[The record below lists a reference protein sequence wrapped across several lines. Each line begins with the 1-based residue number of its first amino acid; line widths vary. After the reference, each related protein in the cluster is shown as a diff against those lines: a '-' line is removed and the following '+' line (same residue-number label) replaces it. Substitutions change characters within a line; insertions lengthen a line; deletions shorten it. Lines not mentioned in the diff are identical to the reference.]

1 MNQYQPSLGQIAA
14 AQPAMVER
22 VMTWSAIN
30 SGSFNGA
37 GLARMAQLLEAEFG
51 ALAETSERIPLAPMQ
66 RVTQQGHLESV
77 PLNDIL
83 RFRTRPNAPIQVLLV
98 GHYDTVFGAEHAFQ
112 TPRIEGDTIIGPGAA
127 DLKGGLVVMLEA
139 LRALEASPWKDHL
152 GWEVLLNPD
161 EEIGSPGSGP
171 LLMEAAKHHHLGLVY
186 EPAMADG
193 VLAGARKGSGNFTWV
208 VRGRAAHA
216 GRDVAAGRNAIVALA
231 ELTGKLAAQHG
242 ARPELTINPGVIY
255 GGTVVN
261 TVPDL
266 AQLSFNIR
274 MQRPEDMAWAEG
286 MMAEI
291 AATLESR
298 EGFALERHGRFTR
311 PPKPLTPGILHLFD
325 LLKDCGQQLDIPIS
339 HRPSGG
345 VCDGNNLAAAGLPNV
360 DTLGVVGGNLHSDQE
375 FMVVSSLKERAQL
388 SALLLLR
395 LASGELTLPPM

>member
-1 MNQYQPSLGQIAA
+1 MSLYQSFLNTIASNQE
-14 AQPAMVER
+14 AMSDC
-22 VMTWSAIN
+22 VMAWSAIN
-30 SGSFNGA
+30 SGSFHSA
-37 GLARMAQLLEAEFG
+37 GLTRMAQTLTAEFG
-51 ALAETSERIPLAPMQ
+51 ALAEVSERIALAPMQ
-66 RVTQQGHLESV
+66 RVTKQGALESV
-77 PLNDIL
+77 PLNDML

-112 TPRIEGDTIIGPGAA
+112 TPRVESGTIVGPGAA

-139 LRALEASPWKDHL
+139 LRVLESSPWRENL

-161 EEIGSPGSGP
+161 EEIGSPGSAP
-171 LLMEAAKHHHLGLVY
+171 WLCEAAKRHHLGLVY

-216 GRDVAAGRNAIVALA
+216 GRDIELGRNAIVALA

-242 ARPELTINPGVIY
+242 ARPELTINPGVMF

-274 MQRPEDMAWAEG
+274 MRQPEDMAWAED
-286 MMAEI
+286 MMDGI
-291 AATLESR
+291 AATMEQR
-298 EGFALERHGRFTR
+298 EGYLLERHGRFTR
-311 PPKPLTPGILHLFD
+311 PPKPLTPGILYLFD
-325 LLKDCGQQLDIPIS
+325 LLRDCGEQLDMPIA

-345 VCDGNNLAAAGLPNV
+345 VCDGNNLAAAGLPNI

-375 FMVVSSLKERAQL
+375 FMLISSLKERAQL

-395 LASGELTLPPM
+395 LASGELTPPPK